1 MIVVTG
7 LDELRTLTGSDL
19 GVSDWM
25 DITQE
30 RVDTFAEAT
39 GDHQWIHVD
48 VERAARGPF
57 GGTIAHGYLTLALVI
72 PLWTQILRIEGI
84 DMAVNYGLN
93 RVRFPAPVPV
103 GSQVR
108 LHARVSAVDDIRDG
122 VQLTADF
129 TVQIR
134 DTDKPAA
141 VAQTLYRYYAL
152 GPPSSSGTAG

>member
-1 MIVVTG
+1 MIVATG
-7 LDELRTLTGSDL
+7 LDELRKLAGADL

-25 DITQE
+25 DITQQ
-30 RVDTFAEAT
+30 RVDTFADAT

-48 VERAARGPF
+48 VERASRGPF

-72 PLWTQILRIEGI
+72 PLWTQILQIDGIE
-84 DMAVNYGLN
+84 MAVNYGLN

-108 LHARVSAVDDIRDG
+108 LHARVTAVDDIGGG

-129 TVQIR
+129 TVEIR
-134 DTDKPAA
+134 GTDKPAA
-141 VAQTLYRYYAL
+141 VAETVYRYY
-152 GPPSSSGTAG
+152 GPR